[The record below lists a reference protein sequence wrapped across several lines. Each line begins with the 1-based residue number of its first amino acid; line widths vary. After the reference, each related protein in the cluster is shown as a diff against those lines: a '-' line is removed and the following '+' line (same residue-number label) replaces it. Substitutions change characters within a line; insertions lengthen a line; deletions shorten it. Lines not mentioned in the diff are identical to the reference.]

1 MNILKFD
8 AIAYKLFGENIAAK
22 STDLL
27 DLQQKITY
35 ARIGLP
41 AMVYL
46 ARAYLISLLAALPV
60 GGTIFLLFRTKFEVI
75 FGAAALAAVPIL
87 AVFSGLVA
95 YNLIIAYPGIAANIR
110 GKKIEIAL
118 PHAVALMHALSKG
131 SRDIIS
137 FFEII
142 ARNRKLYGE
151 LSEEANGII
160 IDIMMFNTNVPS
172 ALKNAGKRTPSESF
186 RNFVESLSTIITSGG
201 DIGSFFLSKSEQYR
215 IKAINENKSFM
226 EMLGLMSEVY
236 ITGFAA
242 GPLFI
247 ITLLVVLGVIGGE
260 NFFIL
265 NVVVYLL
272 VPGGALMFI
281 VLLSSLT
288 QGQES
293 EFIEPDVPDSHGENA
308 VLQKASLRFAVY
320 RFTKNPLLSL
330 IEKPDI
336 ILDFTVPAALLFFIV
351 TTYSFYGL
359 EFNKMIYEIDDYL
372 ILSTLIAFI
381 PYSIFLELHSR
392 RLKKMVQNFPEF
404 LNRLLSLHES
414 GFTLT
419 KSLSQLRL
427 SELGSLNSEV
437 KKMNADVEWHGRVV
451 QALKN
456 FGDRVKTIGVM
467 RTATLLESAGKMT
480 GNIKDTLSI
489 AATDALTSRTLEEE
503 RRTAMKMQVIII
515 YVSFFIFLYVV
526 NSLVSEFLP
535 QLPELTA
542 ESGGQ
547 AASIIGEGLS
557 FTGIDKPLYVRLFS
571 HAAVLEGFFSGLVAG
586 QIGEGDA
593 KLGLKHS
600 IIMTIIAYVLIRSIS

>member
-1 MNILKFD
+1 MNLLKFD
-8 AIAYKLFGENIAAK
+8 AIAYKLFGENIASK
-22 STDLL
+22 NTDLS
-27 DLQQKITY
+27 DLQQKMTY

-41 AMVYL
+41 AVMYM
-46 ARAYLISLLAALPV
+46 ARAYLISLLVALPV
-60 GGTIFLLFRTKFEVI
+60 GGTIFLLFKTKFEVI
-75 FGAAALAAVPIL
+75 FGVAALAAVPIL

-95 YNLIIAYPGIAANIR
+95 YNLIIAYPGIVANIR

-137 FFEII
+137 FFDII

-260 NFFIL
+260 NFLIL
-265 NVVVYLL
+265 NIVVYLL

-293 EFIEPDVPDSHGENA
+293 EFVEPDVPDSHEENA

-336 ILDFTVPAALLFFIV
+336 ILYFTVPVALLFFIV

-381 PYSIFLELHSR
+381 PYSIFLEIHSS

-419 KSLSQLRL
+419 KSLSQLQL

-456 FGDRVKTIGVM
+456 FGDRIKTIGVM

-489 AATDALTSRTLEEE
+489 AATDALTSKTLEEE
-503 RRTAMKMQVIII
+503 RRTTMKMQVIII

-535 QLPELTA
+535 QLPELSA

-547 AASIIGEGLS
+547 TASIVGESLS

-593 KLGLKHS
+593 RLGLKHS

>member
-1 MNILKFD
+1 MNLIKFD
-8 AIAYKLFGENIAAK
+8 AIAYKLFGENIASKNA
-22 STDLL
+22 DLS
-27 DLQQKITY
+27 DLQQKMTY
-35 ARIGLP
+35 ARIGVP
-41 AMVYL
+41 ALMYL

-60 GGTIFLLFRTKFEVI
+60 GGAIFLLFRTKFEAI
-75 FGAAALAAVPIL
+75 FGVAALAAVPIL
-87 AVFSGLVA
+87 AVFSGFLI
-95 YNLIIAYPGIAANIR
+95 YNFVVEYPGIVANIR
-110 GKKIEIAL
+110 GKKIEMSL
-118 PHAVALMHALSKG
+118 PHAVALMHALSRG
-131 SRDIIS
+131 NGNIIS

-142 ARNRKLYGE
+142 GRNKKLYSE
-151 LSEEANGII
+151 LSEEANGIL
-160 IDIMMFNTNVPS
+160 IDITMFNIDVPN

-186 RNFVESLSTIITSGG
+186 RNFVESLSTVITSGG
-201 DIGSFFLSKSEQYR
+201 DLRSFFLVKSEQYR
-215 IKAINENKSFM
+215 LKAINENKSFM
-226 EMLGLMSEVY
+226 EMLGLLSEVY
-236 ITGFAA
+236 VTGFAA

-247 ITLLVVLGVIGGE
+247 ITLLVVMGVIGGE

-265 NVVVYLL
+265 NIVVYLI
-272 VPGGALMFI
+272 VPGGALLFI

-288 QGQES
+288 QGQDS
-293 EFIEPDVPDSHGENA
+293 EFVEPDVSDSHEENE
-308 VLQKASLRFAVY
+308 VLQKASLRFTVY
-320 RFTKNPLLSL
+320 QFIKNPLLGL

-336 ILDFTVPAALLFFIV
+336 VLNITVPVALLFFVV

-372 ILSTLIAFI
+372 IFSTLIAVI
-381 PYSIFLELHSR
+381 PYSIFLEIQSS

-419 KSLSQLRL
+419 KSLKQLQL

-437 KKMNADVEWHGRVV
+437 QKMNADVEWHGRVV

-456 FGDRVKTIGVM
+456 FGDRIKTIGVM
-467 RTATLLESAGKMT
+467 RTASLLESAGKMT
-480 GNIKDTLSI
+480 GNIKDSLSI

-503 RRTAMKMQVIII
+503 RRTTMKMQVIII
-515 YVSFFIFLYVV
+515 YFSFFIFLYVV

-535 QLPELTA
+535 QLPDLPP

-547 AASIIGEGLS
+547 AASIVGEGLS
-557 FTGIDKPLYVRLFS
+557 FTGIDKPLYVRLFF
-571 HAAVLEGFFSGLVAG
+571 HAAVLEAFFSGLVAG

-600 IIMTIIAYVLIRSIS
+600 IIMTIIAYVLFWSIS